1 MPHRKLLKKQPDRM
15 RFFDG
20 RYFDLDKFYYHHVL
34 RPWDVLNIILA
45 SAITFVV
52 FGGYLLLKR

>member
-1 MPHRKLLKKQPDRM
+1 M

-34 RPWDVLNIILA
+34 RPLDVLNLFLA
-45 SAITFVV
+45 AAVFFTI

>member
-1 MPHRKLLKKQPDRM
+1 M